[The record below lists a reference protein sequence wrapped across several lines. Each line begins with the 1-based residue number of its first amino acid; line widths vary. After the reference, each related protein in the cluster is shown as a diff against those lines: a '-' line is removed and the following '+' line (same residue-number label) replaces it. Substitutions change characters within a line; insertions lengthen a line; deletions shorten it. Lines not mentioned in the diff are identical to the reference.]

1 MTRPSRQAVAE
12 PATRAQRTPP
22 MRPDEARLWASL
34 DRGHPPCP
42 WCESPAQGVVSV
54 GGRFALSC
62 WDDHA

>member
-1 MTRPSRQAVAE
+1 MTRPSRQPVAE
-12 PATRAQRTPP
+12 RRAPQRTPP

-42 WCESPAQGVVSV
+42 WCGSPAQRVVSV